1 MSEDNNIENNTQET
15 SIDVIINEYEERIA
29 NLKADYESKIAEM
42 QNRHIQEIRTLM
54 KTGTSP
60 QAEEIKQEDLSEED
74 QLLESLRKKFKLKY

>member
-15 SIDVIINEYEERIA
+15 SIDVVISEYEQRLAEQ
-29 NLKADYESKIAEM
+29 KAEYESKISEM

-60 QAEEIKQEDLSEED
+60 QAEEIQQNDLSEED
-74 QLLESLRKKFKLKY
+74 QLLESLRKKFKLK

>member
-15 SIDVIINEYEERIA
+15 SIDVVINEYETRIA
-29 NLKADYESKIAEM
+29 NLKADYESKIAEV
-42 QNRHIQEIRTLM
+42 QNRHIQEISTLM

>member
-15 SIDVIINEYEERIA
+15 SIDVVISEYEQRLA
-29 NLKADYESKIAEM
+29 DQKAEYESKISEM

-60 QAEEIKQEDLSEED
+60 QAEQIQQDDLSEED
-74 QLLESLRKKFKLKY
+74 QLLESLRKKFKLK

>member
-15 SIDVIINEYEERIA
+15 SIDVVISEYEQRLA
-29 NLKADYESKIAEM
+29 DQKAEYESKISEM

-60 QAEEIKQEDLSEED
+60 QAEEIQQNDLSEED
-74 QLLESLRKKFKLKY
+74 QLLESLRKKFTLK

>member
-1 MSEDNNIENNTQET
+1 MSEDNNTENNTQET

>member
-15 SIDVIINEYEERIA
+15 SIDVVISEYEQRLA
-29 NLKADYESKIAEM
+29 DQKAEYESKISEM

-60 QAEEIKQEDLSEED
+60 QAEEIQQNDLSEEE
-74 QLLESLRKKFKLKY
+74 QLLESLRKKFKLK

>member
-15 SIDVIINEYEERIA
+15 SIDVVISEYEQRLA
-29 NLKADYESKIAEM
+29 DQKAEYESKISEM

-60 QAEEIKQEDLSEED
+60 QAEEIQQNDLSEED
-74 QLLESLRKKFKLKY
+74 QLLESLRKKFKLK

>member
-1 MSEDNNIENNTQET
+1 MSEDNNIDNNTQET

>member
-1 MSEDNNIENNTQET
+1 MSEDNNIDNNTQET

-74 QLLESLRKKFKLKY
+74 QLLESLRKKFKLN

>member
-15 SIDVIINEYEERIA
+15 SIDVVINEYETRIA

-60 QAEEIKQEDLSEED
+60 QAEEIKQEDLSEEE

>member
-15 SIDVIINEYEERIA
+15 SIDVVISEYEQRLAEQ
-29 NLKADYESKIAEM
+29 KAEYESKISEM

-60 QAEEIKQEDLSEED
+60 QAEQIQQDDLSEED
-74 QLLESLRKKFKLKY
+74 QLLESLRKKFKLK

>member
-1 MSEDNNIENNTQET
+1 MSEDNNIENNAQET
-15 SIDVIINEYEERIA
+15 SIDVVINEYETRIA

>member
-1 MSEDNNIENNTQET
+1 MSEDNNTENNTQET

-60 QAEEIKQEDLSEED
+60 QAEEIKQDDLSEEE

>member
-15 SIDVIINEYEERIA
+15 SIDVIISEYEQRLAEQ
-29 NLKADYESKIAEM
+29 KAEYESKISEM

-60 QAEEIKQEDLSEED
+60 QAEEIQQNDLSEED
-74 QLLESLRKKFKLKY
+74 QLLESLRKKFKLK

>member
-15 SIDVIINEYEERIA
+15 SIDVVISEYEQRLA
-29 NLKADYESKIAEM
+29 DQKAEYESKISEM

-60 QAEEIKQEDLSEED
+60 QAEEIQQNDLSEED
-74 QLLESLRKKFKLKY
+74 QLIESLRKKFKLK

>member
-15 SIDVIINEYEERIA
+15 SIDVVISEYEQRLAEQ
-29 NLKADYESKIAEM
+29 KAEYESKISEM

-60 QAEEIKQEDLSEED
+60 QAEEIQQNDLSEED
-74 QLLESLRKKFKLKY
+74 QLIESLRKKFKLK

>member
-29 NLKADYESKIAEM
+29 NLKADYESKLAEM

>member
-1 MSEDNNIENNTQET
+1 MSEDNNTENNTQET
-15 SIDVIINEYEERIA
+15 SIDVVINEYETRIA

>member
-1 MSEDNNIENNTQET
+1 VSEDNNIENNTQET
-15 SIDVIINEYEERIA
+15 SIDVVINEYETRIA

-74 QLLESLRKKFKLKY
+74 QLLESLRNKFKLN